1 MRKNILVITS
11 FLVICHAAFALV
23 PVEGLIL
30 GRVDGTKQTDPFAKM
45 LTYRFTEKTVKS
57 TDEINIERYIGL
69 YRQGLTLKNQ
79 CDKSQTIRYSSDWK
93 EASAKRSFAA
103 TLQYIGLDISLKAI
117 VEYARK
123 FEYTQVQFKNLA
135 DNLVR
140 NYCNPNLSVYS
151 LKLLRNNFDY
161 FWKNPGL
168 FVLPEIKNSPYY
180 SKGIKKVSDTLAAAK
195 NNFNY
200 TIKNFRAFCSWN
212 GDTDNYFLM
221 TPYLN
226 DPFLMSFV
234 SNNMERKVIALDS
247 KTKEIFLR
255 KSDKSARVVCEDLI
269 CRNRSDKEFVKYF
282 PRMIGSTNFRD
293 DLKFLYCE
301 HFKNKRVDYKQ
312 LNPTQ
317 KKWINAQTYEEPRI
331 EVMNFFGLITKFPD
345 LFVMSSKFSDLYKGL
360 KINIKDRWDEWADKK
375 LSSFDKSQFYEEPF
389 EVRLNSQAQTNRVER
404 GDFNIVFD
412 VNLGEIDK
420 MLNEFD
426 KITMDFNL
434 VFSNKYLAHIQ
445 SRLVTLHNLG
455 RFDEEKNEIN
465 KFESIIFHQLEQKAK
480 HLTMPL
486 ANKGIAKLMAKEI
499 IDQLSFY
506 RGNKLKDLK
515 YKEMIIPVELRF
527 GVYAL
532 QYLRKKY
539 QADQFEKEQLARKN
553 K

>member
-1 MRKNILVITS
+1 
-11 FLVICHAAFALV
+11 
-23 PVEGLIL
+23 
-30 GRVDGTKQTDPFAKM
+30 
-45 LTYRFTEKTVKS
+45 
-57 TDEINIERYIGL
+57 
-69 YRQGLTLKNQ
+69 
-79 CDKSQTIRYSSDWK
+79 
-93 EASAKRSFAA
+93 
-103 TLQYIGLDISLKAI
+103 
-117 VEYARK
+117 
-123 FEYTQVQFKNLA
+123 
-135 DNLVR
+135 
-140 NYCNPNLSVYS
+140 
-151 LKLLRNNFDY
+151 
-161 FWKNPGL
+161 
-168 FVLPEIKNSPYY
+168 
-180 SKGIKKVSDTLAAAK
+180 
-195 NNFNY
+195 
-200 TIKNFRAFCSWN
+200 
-212 GDTDNYFLM
+212 M

-465 KFESIIFHQLEQKAK
+465 KFESIIFHQLELKAK